1 MQEIYNPHEYA
12 DLFPLITGDEFVE
25 LKSNIKE
32 RGLLNPVITLNG
44 KILDGRNRFRAC
56 KEVGVEVKTVEY
68 DGDNALADVLSWN
81 LQRRHLNASQKACL
95 AVELLPIYETE
106 AKQRQVEAVKAGNVN
121 RHNES
126 PVKAKL
132 PELAELAEQESAKP
146 KEKQS
151 RETAAVVT
159 GASAR
164 YVSEVKRI
172 QQEKPD
178 AFELIKSGTKT
189 IQDIK
194 KEEKSEK
201 LEVKKQELIKETA
214 NDIKEN
220 KPVIHHTDYGNLFHM
235 LDKHSMDLL
244 ITDPPYSTDID
255 DIEGFVDDWL
265 FDALDKVK
273 ETGRAYI
280 CIGAYPKELQAYL
293 NKLSEQT
300 RFIVDNPLIWTYRN
314 TLGITPKN
322 KYNLNYQVVLHL
334 YTTETPELDTSITNE
349 MFSVQ
354 DINAPDG
361 RQGDRYH
368 TWQKPDELAMRLIRH
383 GSKVGDSVFDP
394 FTCTGTFPIAAAKLD
409 RESVGCD
416 ISEENLLIAEKRGCD
431 VRFS

>member
-95 AVELLPIYETE
+95 AVELLPIYEKQ
-106 AKQRQVEAVKAGNVN
+106 AKQRQGRRVDLEED
-121 RHNES
+121 NES
-126 PVKAKL
+126 TA
-132 PELAELAEQESAKP
+132 
-146 KEKQS
+146 KEKEIEQLTPKVGS
-151 RETAAVVT
+151 KLEKKNNLWSARIVAKIA
-159 GASAR
+159 GASHG
-164 YVSEVKRI
+164 YVSEVKKI
-172 QQEKPD
+172 QAENQE
-178 AFELIKSGTKT
+178 AYEEIKAGTKT

-194 KEEKSEK
+194 SEDKKKK
-201 LEVKKQELIKETA
+201 LEEKKQEIIGDTA

-220 KPVIHHTDYGNLFHM
+220 KPVIHHTDFNGLFGM
-235 LDKHSMDLL
+235 IESKSMDLL

-255 DIEGFVDDWL
+255 DINGFVDEWL

-349 MFSVQ
+349 MFSVH

>member
-265 FDALDKVK
+265 FDA
-273 ETGRAYI
+273 
-280 CIGAYPKELQAYL
+280 
-293 NKLSEQT
+293 
-300 RFIVDNPLIWTYRN
+300 
-314 TLGITPKN
+314 
-322 KYNLNYQVVLHL
+322 
-334 YTTETPELDTSITNE
+334 
-349 MFSVQ
+349 
-354 DINAPDG
+354 
-361 RQGDRYH
+361 
-368 TWQKPDELAMRLIRH
+368 
-383 GSKVGDSVFDP
+383 
-394 FTCTGTFPIAAAKLD
+394 
-409 RESVGCD
+409 
-416 ISEENLLIAEKRGCD
+416 
-431 VRFS
+431 